1 MKKYS
6 IKNNNFTYIAALI
19 LVLLCG
25 ILQAGIAKASILKIK
40 NDDSAKVDIIIEP
53 GDGSVLVADKN
64 SIKLT
69 LKQGQEKTLTVDK
82 NKMEKDTFN
91 VKGTVKLPSLYNKCG
106 PLMIDKNYKIIF
118 TGAKSGGTICIT
130 ETLK

>member
-6 IKNNNFTYIAALI
+6 IKNNNFTYMALI
-19 LVLLCG
+19 MALLCV
-25 ILQAGIAKASILKIK
+25 ILQSGNAKASILKIK
-40 NDDSAKVDIIIEP
+40 NDDTAKVDIIIEP

-64 SIKLT
+64 SIKLS
-69 LKQGQEKTLTVDK
+69 LQQGQEKTVTVDK
-82 NKMEKDTFN
+82 SKMEKDIFS
-91 VKGTVKLPSLYNKCG
+91 VKGSVKLPSVYNKCG

-118 TGAKSGGTICIT
+118 TGAKSGGTICII